1 VKAVVRRSLAF
12 FLPVA
17 TAATLVCLLVA
28 GAVQQ
33 DLRQGA
39 NDPQQQLAEDAV
51 VRLNAGNPATAVVNG
66 GPVDVASSLDPFV
79 VVYDTAGN
87 VLATDAE
94 LDGAAPVPP
103 AGVLDAAHQT
113 GRDWVTWQPRSGVRV
128 ATVVLPWH
136 GGTVLAG
143 RSLRRIEEIESSIE
157 SDVVVGWL
165 VLLIAVAL
173 ASLASARLWPRASN
187 EPKNRLDPRS

>member
-1 VKAVVRRSLAF
+1 VNTAARCFLAF

-51 VRLNAGNPATAVVNG
+51 ARLNAGGPPSAVVTG
-66 GPVDVASSLDPFV
+66 GPVGVASSLDPFV
-79 VVYDTAGN
+79 VVYDGAGN
-87 VLATDAE
+87 VLATDGE

-103 AGVLDAAHQT
+103 AGVLDTARQT

-128 ATVVLPWH
+128 AIVVLPWH

-143 RSLRRIEEIESSIE
+143 RSLRRSEEIASSIE
-157 SDVVVGWL
+157 GDVAVGWL
-165 VLLIAVAL
+165 VLLVAIAAAAAV
-173 ASLASARLWPRASN
+173 SARLWPRASDT
-187 EPKNRLDPRS
+187 PGRRL